1 MPIVRRIRLSHA
13 YSRFVG
19 PSADGSRLVVRVDV
33 AEGIDRAVFAYLAI
47 PAQPGDASGEARATF
62 SHVCSP
68 VDMAEYPAGS
78 PYPDASPPWFRLE
91 SADLLFRSRVQA
103 EQGLR
108 EIEADVL
115 GLLTALLAMDLL
127 GPVASAWLGSP
138 PPPGYVVGRG
148 GGVVDEAVGGTAP
161 GRAG

>member
-1 MPIVRRIRLSHA
+1 MPIARRIRLSHA

-33 AEGIDRAVFAYLAI
+33 AEGIDRAVFAYRAI

-91 SADLLFRSRVQA
+91 SADLLFRSRAQA
-103 EQGLR
+103 AEGLR
-108 EIEADVL
+108 DIEAEVR
-115 GLLTALLAMDLL
+115 GLLAALLAMDLL
-127 GPVASAWLGSP
+127 GPAASAWLGSTP
-138 PPPGYVVGRG
+138 PAGYVVGRG
-148 GGVVDEAVGGTAP
+148 NGIAAAAVGGRVP
-161 GRAG
+161 GRTG